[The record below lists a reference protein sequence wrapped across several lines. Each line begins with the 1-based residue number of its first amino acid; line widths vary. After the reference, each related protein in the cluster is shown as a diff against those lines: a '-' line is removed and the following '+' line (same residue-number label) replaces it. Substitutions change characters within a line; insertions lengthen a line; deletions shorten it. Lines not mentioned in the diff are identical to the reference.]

1 MTHENPDNEI
11 PYAEIIYHLNQTI
24 NGKYKATT
32 PKTQELIRARW
43 KEGFHLE
50 DFQHV
55 HKVKAAEWLND
66 PYWHKFLRP
75 STLYGTKFEGYLN
88 QRMPGGSPLDQLSEA
103 GRATYLAGQEVLRER
118 REQRRKNT

>member
-1 MTHENPDNEI
+1 MNNDSI
-11 PYAEIIYHLNQTI
+11 PYQAIIDDLNKTI

-43 KEGFHLE
+43 KESFRLE
-50 DFQHV
+50 DFQYV
-55 HKVKAAEWLND
+55 HKVKAAEWLHD

-88 QRMPGGSPLDQLSEA
+88 QRMRGDSPLDQLSDK
-103 GRATYLAGQEVLRER
+103 GRETLMTGVRVLAKMEKENGQKTEDC
-118 REQRRKNT
+118 